1 MQMNKFT
8 VINENYE
15 FKDGEV
21 LLVFKI
27 GNEGKEYVLY
37 SLDNNNGVNCSL
49 VIAYLTKDER
59 GYDILKDID
68 NVEERK
74 KVIEVIKDII
84 KGDAKNEWF

>member
-84 KGDAKNEWF
+84 KGDAKNE

>member
-1 MQMNKFT
+1 MHMNRFT

-27 GNEGKEYVLY
+27 DNSDKEYVLY
-37 SLDNNNGVNCSL
+37 ALDDNNGVDCSL
-49 VIAYLTKDER
+49 IIAYITKDEK
-59 GYDILKDID
+59 GYDVLKDID
-68 NVEERK
+68 NIEERK

-84 KGDAKNEWF
+84 KGDAKNE

>member
-1 MQMNKFT
+1 MNKFT

-84 KGDAKNEWF
+84 KGDAKNE

>member
-1 MQMNKFT
+1 MNTFT

-27 GNEGKEYVLY
+27 GDDNKEYVLY

-49 VIAYLTKDER
+49 VIAYLIKDEK

-74 KVIEVIKDII
+74 KVIEVIKDIL
-84 KGDAKNEWF
+84 KGDAKNE